1 MGVRCCRHAIPSI
14 MLHRSPRHISHPQSR
29 ELALEM
35 RADILGD
42 SVVRVRR
49 SLRPEYR
56 FQRDTN
62 CPRKLK
68 QVMTPRPDFN
78 PVSSTAGVDIL

>member
-14 MLHRSPRHISHPQSR
+14 MLRRSSRRISHPQSR
-29 ELALEM
+29 ELALEIC
-35 RADILGD
+35 ADILGD

-68 QVMTPRPDFN
+68 QVMTLPQDFN
-78 PVSSTAGVDIL
+78 LALFIAGVDIL